1 MVLVQFTQEMAPY
14 LANLDSWNTWHLIS
28 YPISQTELW
37 QSWQD
42 LAVLAQQFETDVFKG
57 TRTILNEFI
66 KSGKLW
72 TLLIGIIIGY
82 VLRGLTSY
90 G

>member
-1 MVLVQFTQEMAPY
+1 MLLVQFAQEMTPC
-14 LANLDSWNTWHLIS
+14 LANLDSWNIWH
-28 YPISQTELW
+28 PISQINFH
-37 QSWQD
+37 SWQD

-57 TRTILNEFI
+57 TRTILNDFI

-72 TLLIGIIIGY
+72 TLLIGILIGY